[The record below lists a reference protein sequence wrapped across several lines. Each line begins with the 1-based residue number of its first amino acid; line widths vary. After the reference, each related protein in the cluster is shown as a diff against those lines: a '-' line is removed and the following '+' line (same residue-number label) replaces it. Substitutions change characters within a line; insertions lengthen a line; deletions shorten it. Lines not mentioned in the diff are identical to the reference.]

1 MTENDLIDLGFR
13 KVEYTK
19 EDLEELGD
27 SSEPYRYYTFEIYRH
42 EDDEVDENPFV
53 LESQATFDMT
63 AKEIFGDGWHVELFD
78 SGLFKWDKKEDV
90 SLIIKLLKDGLFTD
104 ESDT

>member
-1 MTENDLIDLGFR
+1 MTENDLIDLGFT

-27 SSEPYRYYTFEIYRH
+27 SSEPYRYYTFEIYRD
-42 EDDEVDENPFV
+42 EDDRSDETPFV

-63 AKEIFGDGWHVELFD
+63 ANEIFGDGWYVELFD
-78 SGLFKWDKKEDV
+78 TGLFKWYKKEDV
-90 SLIIKLLKDGLFTD
+90 SLLKKLLTDGLYPD

>member
-27 SSEPYRYYTFEIYRH
+27 SSEPYRYYTFEVYRD
-42 EDDEVDENPFV
+42 EDDRSDETPFV

-63 AKEIFGDGWHVELFD
+63 AN
-78 SGLFKWDKKEDV
+78 
-90 SLIIKLLKDGLFTD
+90 
-104 ESDT
+104 